1 MRLRN
6 FLSYAELLH
15 PLDFD
20 SVHLA
25 CLSGNNGNGKSALLD
40 AILWAL
46 WGQSRASGHRG
57 IPQEGL
63 INHGKSEMEVEFRFD
78 IAGLTYLVF
87 RRLEMRGSHRSPK
100 TSLSLFLQGD
110 GGFVPIGGDSVREV
124 QKSVDEVLQID
135 YESFVNSA
143 FILQGRADEFT
154 RQTPGKRKDILSNLL
169 GLEQFSRL
177 QEKARQRAR
186 GFDERAALREA
197 DLKWYQAEISSKAQ
211 YESALASAVAEV
223 SRLEKL
229 MAGQAIE
236 IERLDALALEER
248 LARTERSRL
257 LNDQRGMEASRQD
270 ARTQLD
276 FARQRLTDLEA
287 VTAREREI
295 RANFEQY
302 ERLSRR
308 RDELVSQIGELAG
321 LQEELA
327 DGQRRVDQIR
337 NEQVRR
343 ISNLESQ
350 RKAYRG
356 QMSAGAEA
364 MSRLEELIP
373 REERLNSL
381 RAELAEMLEQK
392 TATAAERQASLANVR
407 NLESSQQDLTGRIQI
422 LDREG
427 AECPVCRQPLGDDL
441 REDVKMQ
448 ARKEW
453 RELNDVK
460 LDLESSIRDL
470 KKHAERID
478 KTMRQTEG
486 ESKAGEELTRQVVT
500 LQTTLQQSREAEER
514 FKSLTGELSSLET
527 EFRAGSG
534 WKELEDSLRPLRAKV
549 DRMGA
554 LRDDLARMRAGLSQ
568 VGQAPAEQ
576 EKLRAAQEGLVEAQG
591 RVAREAQRL
600 ADFDRQAGEAA
611 CRIVEIDHLLDEL
624 RGSTRCLEEVKEA
637 RLATGRRHLQAVE
650 ARSAAQQRVN
660 VIEARKDEMERVR
673 QEIFGYKQEAGY
685 FRELAECFGQ
695 RGVQAM
701 LIEQVMPEVEGYA
714 NELLDLVTDGRMQV
728 QFVTQRARR
737 GSTSEEPVETLD
749 IIVSDEGNT
758 RPYELFSGGEAFR
771 VNFAIR
777 IAISKLLTRRA
788 GTRLQFLVIDEGF
801 GSQDAA
807 GRQRL
812 IEAINS
818 IAGSFDKILVVTHV
832 DEMKDAFPTRIEVV
846 KEADGSQIYVS

>member
-1 MRLRN
+1 MRYRSLSTK
-6 FLSYAELLH
+6 FSKLTTSLLSTPLSYCKGE
-15 PLDFD
+15 PMN
-20 SVHLA
+20 SLA
-25 CLSGNNGNGKSALLD
+25 RL
-40 AILWAL
+40 
-46 WGQSRASGHRG
+46 RASGR
-57 IPQEGL
+57 I
-63 INHGKSEMEVEFRFD
+63 SCR
-78 IAGLTYLVF
+78 T
-87 RRLEMRGSHRSPK
+87 
-100 TSLSLFLQGD
+100 
-110 GGFVPIGGDSVREV
+110 
-124 QKSVDEVLQID
+124 
-135 YESFVNSA
+135 
-143 FILQGRADEFT
+143 
-154 RQTPGKRKDILSNLL
+154 LL

-229 MAGQAIE
+229 MAGQATE

-392 TATAAERQASLANVR
+392 TATAAERQASLTNVR

-486 ESKAGEELTRQVVT
+486 ELKAGEELTRQVVK

-527 EFRAGSG
+527 EFRGRKRVEGTRRLAKASPGESRPNGCAPRRLGPHARWVVPGRSGAGG
-534 WKELEDSLRPLRAKV
+534 T
-549 DRMGA
+549 
-554 LRDDLARMRAGLSQ
+554 
-568 VGQAPAEQ
+568 
-576 EKLRAAQEGLVEAQG
+576 
-591 RVAREAQRL
+591 REA
-600 ADFDRQAGEAA
+600 AGGARGTSRSA
-611 CRIVEIDHLLDEL
+611 GPGCT
-624 RGSTRCLEEVKEA
+624 RGSTA
-637 RLATGRRHLQAVE
+637 RRFRPTGRR
-650 ARSAAQQRVN
+650 
-660 VIEARKDEMERVR
+660 
-673 QEIFGYKQEAGY
+673 G
-685 FRELAECFGQ
+685 GQ
-695 RGVQAM
+695 SHR
-701 LIEQVMPEVEGYA
+701 
-714 NELLDLVTDGRMQV
+714 
-728 QFVTQRARR
+728 
-737 GSTSEEPVETLD
+737 
-749 IIVSDEGNT
+749 
-758 RPYELFSGGEAFR
+758 
-771 VNFAIR
+771 
-777 IAISKLLTRRA
+777 
-788 GTRLQFLVIDEGF
+788 
-801 GSQDAA
+801 
-807 GRQRL
+807 
-812 IEAINS
+812 
-818 IAGSFDKILVVTHV
+818 
-832 DEMKDAFPTRIEVV
+832 
-846 KEADGSQIYVS
+846 